1 MGYTLR
7 QLKGYSAALDRLDSA
22 RQLADACAAR
32 AAQQDSQ
39 GWRDWTRQVERAID
53 G

>member
-7 QLKGYSAALDRLDSA
+7 QLTGYSAALDRLESA
-22 RQLADACAAR
+22 RLLRDACAAR
-32 AAQQDSQ
+32 AAQQDKD
-39 GWRDWTRQVERAID
+39 GWREWTKRLERVID